1 MTHSRLESWISDELW
16 EGMQNN
22 WLRLEQWA
30 GLRLVWV
37 DEGAGRW
44 EVDVCPH
51 FPRMTSRRLLEHYGL
66 SLREKRC
73 AKGLPITLVLFP
85 MTPSGVVNLLFAIS
99 HHVLPC
105 LLWRY
110 LSTVAS
116 SMSSTRDSNERPDGC
131 GDGSRLGASD
141 SEDDDGSSHRPIAT
155 KAA

>member
-1 MTHSRLESWISDELW
+1 MW
-16 EGMQNN
+16 EVMQDH

-30 GLRLVWV
+30 GLRLVWA

-44 EVDVCPH
+44 EVDVV
-51 FPRMTSRRLLEHYGL
+51 RISLECLPGGF
-66 SLREKRC
+66 SNTAEALREKRC
-73 AKGLPITLVLFP
+73 AKGLPITLGLFP
-85 MTPSGVVNLLFAIS
+85 MTPSGLINLLFAIS

-110 LSTVAS
+110 FSTVAS

-131 GDGSRLGASD
+131 GDGCRLGASD